1 MYQKLIDSLSKETK
15 ILLNEPMKNHTSFK
29 IGGPADIVIMPG
41 SVDDIKKVI
50 EFAKNIPLYIIGN
63 GSNLLVND
71 EGVHGIVLKISNCL
85 NKVETEGEYI
95 TAEAGATLALVS
107 NTAKKNSLTGMEW
120 ACGIPGSIG
129 GAIYMNAG
137 AYGGEM
143 KDIVHET
150 TYINENNQII
160 TINNSE
166 HGFDYRKSMF
176 VAQKNIILKTK
187 LKLQKGSKNEIE
199 AKMKELLEQRKL
211 KQPLEYPSAGSTFK
225 RPEGYFVGK
234 MIEELNLKGM
244 SIGGAQISEKHGGF
258 IINKGNATAKD
269 VKMLIDY
276 IVNEVEKVYN
286 IKLEP
291 EVKMI

>member
-50 EFAKNIPLYIIGN
+50 EFAKNIPLYVIGN

-85 NKVETEGEYI
+85 NKVEVEGEYI
-95 TAEAGATLALVS
+95 TAEAGATLTLVS
-107 NTAKKNSLTGMEW
+107 NIAKKDSLTGMEW
-120 ACGIPGSIG
+120 AFGIPGSVG
-129 GAIYMNAG
+129 GAVYMNAG

-143 KDIVHET
+143 KDIVYET
-150 TYINENNQII
+150 TYINENNQIV

-166 HGFDYRKSMF
+166 HGFSYRKSMF
-176 VAQKNIILKTK
+176 ATQKNIILKTK
-187 LKLQKGSKNEIE
+187 LKLQKGNKDDIE

-234 MIEELNLKGM
+234 IIEELNLKGM
-244 SIGGAQISEKHGGF
+244 SIGGAQVSEKHGGF

>member
-50 EFAKNIPLYIIGN
+50 EFAKNIPLYVIGN

-85 NKVETEGEYI
+85 NKVEVEGEYI
-95 TAEAGATLALVS
+95 TAEAGATLTLVS
-107 NTAKKNSLTGMEW
+107 NIAKKDSLTGMEW
-120 ACGIPGSIG
+120 AFGIPGSVG
-129 GAIYMNAG
+129 GAVYMNAG

-143 KDIVHET
+143 KDIVYET
-150 TYINENNQII
+150 TYINENNQIV

-166 HGFDYRKSMF
+166 HGFSYRKSMF
-176 VAQKNIILKTK
+176 ATQKNIILKTK
-187 LKLQKGSKNEIE
+187 LKLQKGNKDDIE

-234 MIEELNLKGM
+234 IIEELNLKGM
-244 SIGGAQISEKHGGF
+244 AIGGAQISEKHGGF